1 MENQFFI
8 KNGSFCFIIPFFT
21 ENSFVC
27 NTFFNELKS
36 KLDTL
41 ETQELDK
48 NKKKQERKDI
58 IKKLKAKFI
67 NDIKTDYFSEIK
79 PNFHTRFCKGIKHN
93 EKEYNG
99 RFVCK
104 CMSSAVKFHDDISQ
118 KKNTAHFF
126 LDSFEVNYQHKNFKC
141 SFKFNTILYLTHE
154 DNEKA
159 AYLLFEINM
168 VDINEFK
175 STLHYINSEQIIFIK
190 HLFYKSKMKLQ
201 IQRLSNNKEIKN
213 NCSLQEWVNEYIN
226 QLILALKL
234 NYNKDV
240 PEYISKYAF
249 KYSFIELKDI
259 CDKNGKDLDID
270 FNHIDINFLDK
281 YSQQAYGLLLSDEGW
296 YKTPIQITKRKLQ
309 DYWTTRDF
317 LCTFFLQHNALLF
330 NLKNTEKGKI
340 YTKFEEEW
348 FSKYQE
354 NKYKDYV
361 SHNPCL
367 TGVDSLAIF
376 PFLKAIYKEINIDR
390 FEQNYKNTDKF
401 EDTEFIRKSV
411 SDKIKEARKELDLLQ
426 EILDKTSLNLGEI
439 ASMEKCIYKQFGIIE
454 KMEQI
459 KERYQQ
465 QVDQLNF
472 IYEDANN
479 QNILN
484 LTILT
489 FILGILSLI
498 LSFFN

>member
-1 MENQFFI
+1 MHYYLI
-8 KNGSFCFIIPFFT
+8 K
-21 ENSFVC
+21 
-27 NTFFNELKS
+27 
-36 KLDTL
+36 
-41 ETQELDK
+41 
-48 NKKKQERKDI
+48 
-58 IKKLKAKFI
+58 
-67 NDIKTDYFSEIK
+67 
-79 PNFHTRFCKGIKHN
+79 
-93 EKEYNG
+93 
-99 RFVCK
+99 
-104 CMSSAVKFHDDISQ
+104 
-118 KKNTAHFF
+118 
-126 LDSFEVNYQHKNFKC
+126 
-141 SFKFNTILYLTHE
+141 
-154 DNEKA
+154 
-159 AYLLFEINM
+159 
-168 VDINEFK
+168 
-175 STLHYINSEQIIFIK
+175 
-190 HLFYKSKMKLQ
+190 
-201 IQRLSNNKEIKN
+201 
-213 NCSLQEWVNEYIN
+213 
-226 QLILALKL
+226 
-234 NYNKDV
+234 
-240 PEYISKYAF
+240 
-249 KYSFIELKDI
+249 
-259 CDKNGKDLDID
+259 
-270 FNHIDINFLDK
+270 
-281 YSQQAYGLLLSDEGW
+281 
-296 YKTPIQITKRKLQ
+296 
-309 DYWTTRDF
+309 
-317 LCTFFLQHNALLF
+317 
-330 NLKNTEKGKI
+330 KNTEKGKN

-439 ASMEKCIYKQFGIIE
+439 ASMEKCIYRQFGIIE
-454 KMEQI
+454 KMELI